1 MKPTA
6 TSSPDER
13 LAGSDDRLWQAVVA
27 RDKTYDG
34 SVYYSVS
41 TTGVYCRPSC
51 ASRQA
56 RRENVRF
63 HATSADAE
71 AAGFRPCK
79 RCKPDEASLE
89 KTYATKVAA
98 ACRLIEQAQ
107 EPPSLDALAEA
118 AGLSPHHFHRIFKAV
133 AGVTPKAYATAHR
146 RNRVHQTL
154 QGSSTVTEA
163 IHAAGFNSSGRFYAG
178 TDDTL
183 GMTPTDFR
191 AGGKEMQIRFAL
203 AKCALG
209 TVLVAATTRG
219 IAAITLGD
227 DPETLLRD
235 LELRFPK
242 ATLVAADP
250 AFEDTVT
257 KVVAFMETPSASLDL
272 PLDVQGT
279 AFQHRVWDAL
289 RQIPPGTTITYSDLA
304 GRIGKPAAVRAVA
317 SACAANPV
325 AIAIPCHRVVHKD
338 GNLAG
343 YRWGIERKRAL
354 LDREQKK

>member
-1 MKPTA
+1 MKQTA
-6 TSSPDER
+6 PSSANEALD
-13 LAGSDDRLWQAVVA
+13 GSDDRLWQAVVD

-34 SVYYSVS
+34 YFYYSVE

-63 HATSADAE
+63 HATSSDAE

-79 RCKPDEASLE
+79 RCKPDEASLD
-89 KTYATKVAA
+89 KTYAAKVAA
-98 ACRLIEQAQ
+98 ACRLIEQAE
-107 EPPSLDALAEA
+107 EPPSLDALAKA

-146 RNRVHQTL
+146 RNSVQKILRE
-154 QGSSTVTEA
+154 SSTVTEA

-191 AGGKEMQIRFAL
+191 AGGKETEIRFAL

-209 TVLVAATTRG
+209 TVLVAATSRG

-227 DPETLLRD
+227 DAEALLRD
-235 LELRFPK
+235 LDQRFPK

-250 AFEDTVT
+250 GFEDTIT
-257 KVVAFMETPSASLDL
+257 KVIAFMDTPSAALVL

-289 RQIPPGTTITYSDLA
+289 RQIPPGTTITYSQLA
-304 GRIGKPAAVRAVA
+304 ERIGKPAAIRAVA

>member
-1 MKPTA
+1 MKTTA
-6 TSSPDER
+6 TTKTSETAAPDDER
-13 LAGSDDRLWQAVVA
+13 FWQAVVA
-27 RDKTYDG
+27 RDKSFDG
-34 SVYYSVS
+34 VFYTSVA
-41 TTGVYCRPSC
+41 TTGIYCRPSC
-51 ASRQA
+51 SARTP

-63 HATSADAE
+63 YPTCADAE

-79 RCKPDEASLE
+79 RCRPHEASHHQ
-89 KTYATKVAA
+89 TYAAKVAA
-98 ACRLIEQAQ
+98 ACRLIEEAE
-107 EPPSLDALAEA
+107 EPPSLDQLAEA
-118 AGLSPHHFHRIFKAV
+118 SGLSPHHFHRIFKTV
-133 AGVTPKAYATAHR
+133 AGVTPKAYASAHR

-183 GMTPTDFR
+183 GMTPTTFR
-191 AGGKEMQIRFAL
+191 AGGKETEIRFAL

-209 TVLVAATTRG
+209 TVLVAATSRG

-227 DPETLLRD
+227 DPDALLHD
-235 LELRFPK
+235 LDQRFPK

-250 AFEDTVT
+250 AFADTVA
-257 KVVAFMETPSASLDL
+257 KIAALVDTPSAALDL

-279 AFQHRVWDAL
+279 AFQQRVWDAL
-289 RQIPPGTTITYSDLA
+289 RQIPPGTTITYSELA
-304 GRIGKPAAVRAVA
+304 ERIGKPAAVRAVA